1 MGVREGERERRLKMK
16 GVLEDNK
23 RVFYGRSSI
32 SLVESFAALIA
43 MIMTNAYSNAPAV
56 TVAQRIE
63 EGIHVCVN
71 SGSYYYYCYCLRQAS
86 I

>member
-1 MGVREGERERRLKMK
+1 ME

-23 RVFYGRSSI
+23 RVFYGRSPI

-56 TVAQRIE
+56 TVA
-63 EGIHVCVN
+63 
-71 SGSYYYYCYCLRQAS
+71 
-86 I
+86 